1 MRLSEELRTIRQ
13 QAADNPPKPMDK
25 SWKKMERRV
34 AKALGGQR
42 VPLSGGLSPASGLDK
57 TDVMKT
63 IFPYVE
69 CKLRKRW
76 DVPGYIK
83 KLEAQSVRVMGM
95 YKWLL
100 VVKKPRTKRTYAI
113 MLLSQLGT
121 LVKEAGLGD
130 TDRAFIHRVLYVGDT
145 WHIEDW
151 IEKAEDAAG
160 RQPWMIVL
168 RRHAL
173 PEAYVVVPF
182 DSVKVFVQE
191 IRSRPL
197 TDDRRTA

>member
-1 MRLSEELRTIRQ
+1 
-13 QAADNPPKPMDK
+13 MDK
-25 SWKKMERRV
+25 GWKKMERRV
-34 AKALGGQR
+34 AKDLGGRR
-42 VPLSGGLSPASGLDK
+42 VPLSGGLSPESGLDK
-57 TDVMKT
+57 TDVMGT
-63 IFPYVE
+63 LFPLVE

-76 DVPGYIK
+76 DVPGWIK
-83 KLEAQSVRVMGM
+83 KLEAQSVRERGPF
-95 YKWLL
+95 KWLL

-113 MLLSQLGT
+113 LLLSELGI
-121 LVKEAGLGD
+121 LVQQAGLGD
-130 TDRAFIHRVLYVGDT
+130 TERAFVHRVLYVGDV

-151 IEKAEDAAG
+151 IEKAEDAAA

-173 PEAYVVVPF
+173 PEAYAVVPF